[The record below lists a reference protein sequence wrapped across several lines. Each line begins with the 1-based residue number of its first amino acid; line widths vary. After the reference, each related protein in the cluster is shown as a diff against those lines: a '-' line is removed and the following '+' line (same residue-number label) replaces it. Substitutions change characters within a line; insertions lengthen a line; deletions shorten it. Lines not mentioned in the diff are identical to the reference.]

1 MKYLLTI
8 HNSYPC
14 SSKVHLTV
22 TRSDE
27 NHHLL
32 HVKDNGTITP
42 FFHWLRWS
50 VRGSFKLK
58 RAEIGEFGNKIK
70 KNATSSTVTTMINP
84 KLCQTRIGASAQ
96 KPPDWLIRSHWLI
109 MGAHSI
115 FCYVDPKF
123 ILFPII
129 FKF

>member
-1 MKYLLTI
+1 MTI

-42 FFHWLRWS
+42 FSHWLRWS